1 MSGGQQQG
9 GGGGIV
15 LHAKATKPPVI
26 VAVSDL
32 QAWADSLD
40 DGNPIKTMLT
50 DYIASISTE

>member
-1 MSGGQQQG
+1 MSGQQQG

-15 LHAKATKPPVI
+15 LHQQATKVPVT

-40 DGNPIKTMLT
+40 ASNPLKAMLN
-50 DYIASISTE
+50 DYIASIPSD